1 VGVGASTGGRAFHE
15 VYSKLGGLGRLRGPR
30 AKHVVGCGAK
40 VGEHGPRRQTLKT
53 AAATVGAGKSRARG
67 GGMVMLEVYTVR
79 N

>member
-1 VGVGASTGGRAFHE
+1 VGASRGGRAFHE

-53 AAATVGAGKSRARG
+53 TTVGAGKSRARG
-67 GGMVMLEVYTVR
+67 GDMVMLEVYTVR
-79 N
+79 T